1 MGCFYDSFFF
11 YLSAGVRFDRI
22 ERTKEQ
28 PTYTHIP
35 IATISYLL
43 IKYLIQYTPKTS
55 NMYIKGSA
63 PFMLAIISLMAQ
75 ESLAFQT
82 PQSPHA
88 LFPVAS
94 SAIRSKIKHSA
105 PTRVSMPL
113 YSAIDEHN
121 ERSVNADIW
130 NPSIRNVITGMSAVG
145 ALETG
150 YLSYVKLY
158 VPDGIKNI
166 CGDASSSAISSCGS
180 VLNSPYANIQLGET
194 VLPLT
199 LFGFAAYSTLTA
211 LSLIPTISGENESES
226 NENNRI
232 AILGLTTAM
241 ATFSSFLISLLFNTL
256 HQSCPYCLLSAGLS
270 ISMGFLAWI
279 SGALP
284 MNRRKDGVK
293 LGLGSFLTT
302 TVASLAFFLSVD
314 EVAMQAYSNDIMQAN
329 GLTNS
334 VVASAKDEQK
344 KDIPAPPVT
353 ATSSQRAL
361 DIGDDLK
368 NLNAKMFGA
377 YWCSHCYEQ
386 KQRLG
391 KEAFV
396 NVQYME
402 CSKEGLNSKADMCK
416 ERKVPG
422 YPTWEINGN
431 LYPGDMYLDEL
442 EDIIK
447 NERKSI

>member
-1 MGCFYDSFFF
+1 M
-11 YLSAGVRFDRI
+11 
-22 ERTKEQ
+22 
-28 PTYTHIP
+28 
-35 IATISYLL
+35 
-43 IKYLIQYTPKTS
+43 
-55 NMYIKGSA
+55 KGSISITFA
-63 PFMLAIISLMAQ
+63 VISLIAHK
-75 ESLAFQT
+75 SVAFQT
-82 PQSPHA
+82 PQNRFAP
-88 LFPVAS
+88 FPVTS
-94 SAIRSKIKHSA
+94 SSSTRSTIKHSA

-113 YSAIDEHN
+113 YSAIDENN
-121 ERSVNADIW
+121 ERSVNTDIW
-130 NPSIRNVITGMSAVG
+130 NPSIRNLITGMSAVG

-158 VPDGIKNI
+158 IPDGIKNI
-166 CGDASSSAISSCGS
+166 CGDASSSTISSCGD
-180 VLNSPYANIQLGET
+180 VLNSPYANIQLGDT
-194 VLPLT
+194 IFPLT

-211 LSLIPTISGENESES
+211 LSLIPTLSGDNES

-241 ATFSSFLISLLFNTL
+241 ATFSSFLLSLLFNIL

-270 ISMGFLAWI
+270 ISMGFLAWF

-284 MNRRKDGVK
+284 INRRQDGVK

-314 EVAMQAYSNDIMQAN
+314 EVAIQAYSNDIMQAN
-329 GLTNS
+329 GFTS
-334 VVASAKDEQK
+334 GVIASAKDEKK

-361 DIGDDLK
+361 KIGDDLK
-368 NLNAKMFGA
+368 DLNAKMFGA

-391 KEAFV
+391 KEAFM

-402 CSKEGLNSKADMCK
+402 CAAEGLNSKADMCK

-447 NERKSI
+447 NEKKSI